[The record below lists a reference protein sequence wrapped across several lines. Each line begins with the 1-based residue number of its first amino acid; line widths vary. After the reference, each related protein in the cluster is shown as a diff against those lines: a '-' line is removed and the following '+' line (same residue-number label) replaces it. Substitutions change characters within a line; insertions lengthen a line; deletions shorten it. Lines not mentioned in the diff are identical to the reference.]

1 MSIAKSDEIKNLLF
15 SNNQLMATVT
25 YPHTY
30 CRAVP
35 LQTACEIVDSILE
48 KGDMQK
54 TIAKEPVIC
63 TSSKNVYEWY
73 CPTCGTRYE
82 SEAGACVHC
91 PYCGQKIDWSNYD
104 SE

>member
-1 MSIAKSDEIKNLLF
+1 MSIAKSDEIKNLLV
-15 SNNQLMATVT
+15 SNSELMVAVA

-30 CRAVP
+30 CRVVP
-35 LQTACEIVDSILE
+35 LQTACEIVNNILE
-48 KGDMQK
+48 NRDMHK
-54 TIAKEPVIC
+54 TIAEEPVVC
-63 TSSKNVYEWY
+63 TSNGNVYEWC

-91 PYCGQKIDWSNYD
+91 PYCGQKIDWSDYD

>member
-15 SNNQLMATVT
+15 SNNQLMATVA

-48 KGDMQK
+48 NRDMHK
-54 TIAKEPVIC
+54 TIAEEPVVC
-63 TSSKNVYEWY
+63 TSNGNVYEWC

-91 PYCGQKIDWSNYD
+91 PYCGQKIDWSDYD

>member
-15 SNNQLMATVT
+15 SNNQLMATVA
-25 YPHTY
+25 YPHTC

-63 TSSKNVYEWY
+63 TSSENVYEWC

-91 PYCGQKIDWSNYD
+91 PYCGQKIDWSDYD